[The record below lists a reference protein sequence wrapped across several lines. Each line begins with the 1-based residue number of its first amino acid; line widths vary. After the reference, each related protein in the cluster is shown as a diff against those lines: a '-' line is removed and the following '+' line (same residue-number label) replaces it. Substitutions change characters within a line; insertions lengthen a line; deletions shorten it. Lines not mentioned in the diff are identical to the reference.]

1 MTALFPP
8 IKAGRALKP
17 RAILS
22 VTGLGLLILLFAAMF
37 CPKAAM
43 AQDPPPAAPAKGISP
58 AKNVLNYCYQGKVAE
73 TRVVVV
79 NKSLQRIMVF
89 RYMGK
94 LMLEYEFPVAT
105 GTNPGAKSQSG
116 DERTPVGIYF
126 TTHRYQDRKI
136 TIFGDRA
143 IHLNYPNPVD
153 LLEGKKGNGIYIH
166 GTNQDLRKRSSNG
179 CITLRNKDLA
189 VIEPMITEQLTP
201 VIVVE
206 DLELAELAER
216 DKACDQL
223 RKLEG
228 ALNKGPARMEPYL
241 ALAGNGHEH
250 KELLASLAPKLAT
263 LDTAEKPAAIAANKG
278 LILLGLGN
286 QWVLV
291 ADQVLQGPKR
301 HSVNVTRRFYLSGPQ
316 APEAQLL
323 RGDWVVPN
331 LASAK
336 LLASWAP
343 KAEVV
348 KPLKPPVPAASPAV
362 ASENQI
368 QRTIK
373 QWMAAWQAKNMKRYM
388 AYYAADFRGDGQNRT
403 EWRKRKAYLNKVY
416 KQITVSADK
425 LNIKVKGDRAEVSFI
440 QHYRSD
446 WHKDVGKKTMVW
458 VHKKGRWQILRE
470 DWNKLPGRAGG
481 ASLNG
486 RRSS

>member
-1 MTALFPP
+1 MSAVFPP
-8 IKAGRALKP
+8 IKPGGKRKP
-17 RAILS
+17 RAILP
-22 VTGLGLLILLFAAMF
+22 VIGLGLLILLFAAML
-37 CPKAAM
+37 CPNAAM
-43 AQDPPPAAPAKGISP
+43 AQDPPPAAPAKDISP
-58 AKNVLNYCYQGKVAE
+58 AKEVLNYCYQGKVGE
-73 TRVVVV
+73 TRLVVV

-105 GTNPGAKSQSG
+105 GTNNGAKIKQG

-153 LLEGKKGNGIYIH
+153 QLEGKKGNGIYIH

-206 DLELAELAER
+206 RLQLAELTER
-216 DKACDQL
+216 DQACDQL

-250 KELLASLAPKLAT
+250 KKLLASLAPKLAS
-263 LDTAEKPAAIAANKG
+263 LDMAKNPPAKVQNKG
-278 LILLGLGN
+278 LILLGLGE

-291 ADQVLQGPKR
+291 ADQVLQGPKH
-301 HSVNVTRRFYLSGPQ
+301 HSVSVTRRFYLSGPQ
-316 APEAQLL
+316 APEAQLI

-336 LLASWAP
+336 TLASWAP
-343 KAEVV
+343 KAEIV
-348 KPLKPPVPAASPAV
+348 KPLKPPAPAGSPAV
-362 ASENQI
+362 ASEKQI

-373 QWMAAWQAKNMKRYM
+373 QWMAAWQAKNLKRYM
-388 AYYAADFRGDGQNRT
+388 SYYAARFKGDGKNRSQ
-403 EWRKRKAYLNKVY
+403 WRKRKAYLNKVY
-416 KQITVSADK
+416 KEIRVSADK
-425 LNIKVKGDRAEVSFI
+425 LRITVKGNRAEVSFV

-458 VHKKGRWQILRE
+458 VNKKGRWQILRE